1 VPCLSWSA
9 ACLLELQQPAG
20 VQRHGRAGGRAG
32 ELPDDIEGNVGWAKS
47 FVRLSTLAAPG
58 GQEDQ
63 KSTRKWTCIAILI
76 VSSIVLKN

>member
-1 VPCLSWSA
+1 M
-9 ACLLELQQPAG
+9 
-20 VQRHGRAGGRAG
+20 
-32 ELPDDIEGNVGWAKS
+32 
-47 FVRLSTLAAPG
+47 LAPPG